1 MDAVSKRSQRR
12 LWLISGA
19 LLVVAAAISAAV
31 MVTLTRPDSVRSA
44 SGSVGL
50 DIGMVAPDF
59 QTVTA
64 DGQPV
69 SLSALRGDYVLLN
82 FWATWCG
89 PCRVEMPEFQ
99 RQYERYAHRGF
110 TILAVNHSETNA
122 AVRDFQESL
131 ALTFPLAM
139 DERGQIQRQ
148 YGIFSYP
155 STFLIDPDGRIITRH
170 FGPLT
175 VDQIDQLLTEAG
187 FSSEG

>member
-1 MDAVSKRSQRR
+1 VGIVSKRSQRR
-12 LWLISGA
+12 LWLIVGA
-19 LLVVAAAISAAV
+19 LLVAPAIIAAV
-31 MVTLTRPDSVRSA
+31 MIPRTRPDSASSA
-44 SGSVGL
+44 AGNVGL
-50 DIGMVAPDF
+50 EIGMIAPDF
-59 QTVTA
+59 QTVTHA
-64 DGQPV
+64 GQPI
-69 SLSALRGDYVLLN
+69 SLSALRGEFVLLN

-99 RQYERYAHRGF
+99 RQYERYADRGF
-110 TILAVNHSETNA
+110 SILAVNHSETS
-122 AVRDFQESL
+122 AVVSDFQEAF

-175 VDQIDQLLTEAG
+175 VDQIDELLADAG
-187 FSSEG
+187 FSS

>member
-1 MDAVSKRSQRR
+1 MGTVSKRPQRR
-12 LWLISGA
+12 FSLIVGA
-19 LLVVAAAISAAV
+19 LMVAAAIGAAALFA
-31 MVTLTRPDSVRSA
+31 MPRHDSTSSTA
-44 SGSVGL
+44 ENVGL
-50 DIGMVAPDF
+50 DNGQFAPDF

-69 SLSALRGDYVLLN
+69 TLSALRGEFVLLN

-99 RQYERYAHRGF
+99 RQYERYADRGF
-110 TILAVNHSETNA
+110 TILAVNHSETNED
-122 AVRDFQESL
+122 VSDFREAF

-175 VDQIDQLLTEAG
+175 VDQIDQLLAEAG
-187 FSSEG
+187 FSS